1 VLAADRA
8 DKRAEVGRRLL
19 RNAAFR
25 RPAGGSRLAAMV
37 GDQPA
42 AGTAELPARVAAE
55 LPARVSVLVL
65 GAGFAGVAT
74 AIKLVESGERDFLC
88 IDRGAEVGGTWRDNT
103 YPGAACDVPS
113 QLYSFSFALNPDWS
127 RSFSAQPE
135 IQAYLRKVAGDSG
148 LLHRFRFG
156 VEFEGASWDPD
167 AELWRVETSAGPVA
181 ARLLVSA
188 AGALSAPKL
197 PDLAGLARFEGA
209 VFHSAEWNHQEDLTG
224 KRVAVIGTGASAIQ
238 IVPAI
243 AGRVARLQVY
253 QRTAPWVL
261 PRHDRAYHRL
271 EKLAM
276 RRLPGYQRAL
286 RTLIYLGRE
295 ATVPMFIAAPRIG
308 SLVSRSASAN
318 IDRAISDPVLRAK
331 VQPHFA
337 LGCKRV
343 LISNDWYPALTR
355 DNVEL
360 VTDPI
365 SHLTPGAI
373 VTADGTVRDAD
384 VLIVAT
390 GFHATEQPIADLI
403 KGRDGRTLGQAWS
416 ERGVQ
421 GYKGATVHGFPN
433 LFLVVGPNTGLGHSS
448 MVFMIEAQVAYLVDA
463 WRQMRS
469 RGLASVE
476 PTAAAESA
484 WNADLQR
491 RMRRTVWSTGGCR
504 SWYLDAHGRNVAL
517 WPRTTYKFRRLT
529 ASFDLDAYR
538 STAVADPL
546 RLRGLT

>member
-1 VLAADRA
+1 
-8 DKRAEVGRRLL
+8 
-19 RNAAFR
+19 
-25 RPAGGSRLAAMV
+25 MI
-37 GDQPA
+37 DQQPQA
-42 AGTAELPARVAAE
+42 STATLPGRVA
-55 LPARVSVLVL
+55 VLVV
-65 GAGFAGVAT
+65 GAGFGGLAT
-74 AIKLVESGERDFLC
+74 AIKLAGSGEQDFLC
-88 IDRGAEVGGTWRDNT
+88 IERRAEVGGTWRDNT

-113 QLYSFSFALNPDWS
+113 QLYSFSFELNPDWS

-135 IQAYLRKVAGDSG
+135 IQDYLRRVARDSG
-148 LLHRFRFG
+148 VLDRFRFG
-156 VEFEGASWDPD
+156 VEFEGASWDCD
-167 AELWRVETSAGPVA
+167 AELWRVETSAGPVTA
-181 ARLLVSA
+181 QLLVSA
-188 AGALSAPKL
+188 AGALSEPKL
-197 PDLAGLARFEGA
+197 PDLAGLPSFGGA
-209 VFHSAEWNHQEDLTG
+209 VFHSAQWDHDQDLTG

-243 AGRVARLQVY
+243 ADRVARLEVY

-261 PRHDRAYHRL
+261 PRHDRAYRSL

-276 RRLPGYQRAL
+276 RRIPGYQRAI
-286 RTLIYLGRE
+286 RNLIYLARE
-295 ATVPMFIAAPRIG
+295 ATVPMFIAAPWIG
-308 SLVSRSASAN
+308 SLVSRSATAN
-318 IDRAISDPVLRAK
+318 INRAISDPVLRAK

-360 VTDPI
+360 ITEPI
-365 SHLTPGAI
+365 SHLTPDAI
-373 VTADGTVRDAD
+373 VTADATAHEID
-384 VLIVAT
+384 VVIVAT

-433 LFLVVGPNTGLGHSS
+433 LFFVIGPNTGLGHSS
-448 MVFMIEAQVAYLVDA
+448 MVYMIESQVAYLVDA
-463 WRQMRS
+463 WRQMR
-469 RGLASVE
+469 RYGLATVE
-476 PTAAAESA
+476 PTAAAENA
-484 WNADLQR
+484 WNANLQR

-517 WPRTTYKFRRLT
+517 WPRTTYTFRRLT

-538 STAVADPL
+538 GTAVADRPL
-546 RLRGLT
+546 PGGST